1 MHRLLV
7 HQVVEAAAEE
17 VAVAKTKSEAL
28 KEIANVIIYCE
39 NRCMAADG
47 PVTPTNEEITNDE
60 LIQIWK
66 LATATYKR

>member
-7 HQVVEAAAEE
+7 RQVVE